1 MKRVLALFLAAV
13 SFLLPAGASATG
25 QTAER
30 LIVGCDTMSLYALPL
45 MKADSTVLAR
55 LEKRL
60 KEIDAPWSTACW
72 RAYIGVWRLD
82 KGRLWLERV
91 ETTKGDPVFTGAEL
105 FPKSAEGSR
114 ARADW
119 FSGEIRYG
127 TGALVYYQ
135 HDGFKRNLEREW
147 VAEIFE
153 GRVGRGTKAYRNR
166 LYKCGVEMMDN
177 VVRVAAAFDSLYVGT
192 LPDQLALSVVFA
204 PDSTGRVAQIDRAR
218 LLMPGG
224 EKIED
229 AADPRLQAAVQ
240 AFRSVTRWDRLLDRR
255 DVEEAELHP
264 YSAPERKGLY
274 PPSSAKTAVAADAS
288 RKRLFV
294 PPGQTGLRFG
304 KVRRRYKI
312 RRDPAFAGSLLV
324 CLRGVIC

>member
-45 MKADSTVLAR
+45 MKADSTVLVR

-82 KGRLWLERV
+82 KGRLWL
-91 ETTKGDPVFTGAEL
+91 
-105 FPKSAEGSR
+105 
-114 ARADW
+114 
-119 FSGEIRYG
+119 GEIRYG

-240 AFRSVTRWDRLLDRR
+240 AFRSATRWDAYWIEGMWKKQSCTLTLRR
-255 DVEEAELHP
+255 N
-264 YSAPERKGLY
+264 
-274 PPSSAKTAVAADAS
+274 
-288 RKRLFV
+288 
-294 PPGQTGLRFG
+294 G
-304 KVRRRYKI
+304 KVCTLPLRRR
-312 RRDPAFAGSLLV
+312 RP
-324 CLRGVIC
+324 

>member
-204 PDSTGRVAQIDRAR
+204 PIPRGGSRRSTGR
-218 LLMPGG
+218 G
-224 EKIED
+224 
-229 AADPRLQAAVQ
+229 
-240 AFRSVTRWDRLLDRR
+240 
-255 DVEEAELHP
+255 
-264 YSAPERKGLY
+264 
-274 PPSSAKTAVAADAS
+274 
-288 RKRLFV
+288 
-294 PPGQTGLRFG
+294 
-304 KVRRRYKI
+304 
-312 RRDPAFAGSLLV
+312 
-324 CLRGVIC
+324 C

>member
-1 MKRVLALFLAAV
+1 M
-13 SFLLPAGASATG
+13 
-25 QTAER
+25 
-30 LIVGCDTMSLYALPL
+30 
-45 MKADSTVLAR
+45 
-55 LEKRL
+55 
-60 KEIDAPWSTACW
+60 
-72 RAYIGVWRLD
+72 
-82 KGRLWLERV
+82 

-204 PDSTGRVAQIDRAR
+204 PDSTGRVAQIDRVR

-240 AFRSVTRWDRLLDRR
+240 AFRSVTRWDAYWIEGMWKKQSCILTLRR
-255 DVEEAELHP
+255 NGKVC
-264 YSAPERKGLY
+264 
-274 PPSSAKTAVAADAS
+274 PPPPAKTAVAADAS
-288 RKRLFV
+288 RRRLFV
-294 PPGQTGLRFG
+294 LPGQTGLRSG
-304 KVRRRYKI
+304 KVRRRYKKRPGI
-312 RRDPAFAGSLLV
+312 CRVSSRMPAGRYLLILAHESLSVTVRLNTSFS
-324 CLRGVIC
+324 GVESVSGQK

>member
-1 MKRVLALFLAAV
+1 MPI
-13 SFLLPAGASATG
+13 SASG
-25 QTAER
+25 GW
-30 LIVGCDTMSLYALPL
+30 I
-45 MKADSTVLAR
+45 
-55 LEKRL
+55 
-60 KEIDAPWSTACW
+60 
-72 RAYIGVWRLD
+72 
-82 KGRLWLERV
+82 RLWLERV

-218 LLMPGG
+218 LLIPGG

-240 AFRSVTRWDRLLDRR
+240 AFRSATRWDAYWIEGMWKKQSCTLTLRR
-255 DVEEAELHP
+255 N
-264 YSAPERKGLY
+264 
-274 PPSSAKTAVAADAS
+274 
-288 RKRLFV
+288 
-294 PPGQTGLRFG
+294 G
-304 KVRRRYKI
+304 KVCTPPLSGEDGRNRRCVSQAALRAAGAD
-312 RRDPAFAGSLLV
+312 RFAVRKSAAE
-324 CLRGVIC
+324 I

>member
-114 ARADW
+114 PGPTGSAAKSAMARVLWCITNTTDS
-119 FSGEIRYG
+119 SGI
-127 TGALVYYQ
+127 
-135 HDGFKRNLEREW
+135 
-147 VAEIFE
+147 
-153 GRVGRGTKAYRNR
+153 
-166 LYKCGVEMMDN
+166 
-177 VVRVAAAFDSLYVGT
+177 
-192 LPDQLALSVVFA
+192 LSG
-204 PDSTGRVAQIDRAR
+204 S
-218 LLMPGG
+218 
-224 EKIED
+224 
-229 AADPRLQAAVQ
+229 
-240 AFRSVTRWDRLLDRR
+240 
-255 DVEEAELHP
+255 
-264 YSAPERKGLY
+264 
-274 PPSSAKTAVAADAS
+274 
-288 RKRLFV
+288 
-294 PPGQTGLRFG
+294 
-304 KVRRRYKI
+304 
-312 RRDPAFAGSLLV
+312 GSLRYSKGVWAEVRKPIGTV
-324 CLRGVIC
+324 CISAVWR

>member
-1 MKRVLALFLAAV
+1 MIRVLALFLAAV
-13 SFLLPAGASATG
+13 PFLLPLDASATG

-30 LIVGCDTMSLYALPL
+30 LIVGCDTMSLFALPL
-45 MKADSTVLAR
+45 VKADSAVLVR

-91 ETTKGDPVFTGAEL
+91 ETTEGDPVFTGAEL

-119 FSGEIRYG
+119 FSGAIRYG
-127 TGALVYYQ
+127 TGALVYYW
-135 HDGFKRNLEREW
+135 HDGFERNLEREW
-147 VAEIFE
+147 VAEIAK
-153 GRVGRGTKAYRNR
+153 GRVGKGPKAYRNR
-166 LYKCGVEMMDN
+166 LYKSGVEMMDN
-177 VVRVAAAFDSLYVGT
+177 VSRVAAAFDSLYVGT
-192 LPDQLALSVVFA
+192 LPDQLMLSVAFA
-204 PDSTGRVAQIDRAR
+204 PDSTGRVARIDRAK

-240 AFRSVTRWDRLLDRR
+240 AFRSETRWDAYWIEGMWKVQSCFLTLRR
-255 DVEEAELHP
+255 D
-264 YSAPERKGLY
+264 G
-274 PPSSAKTAVAADAS
+274 AVWKS
-288 RKRLFV
+288 
-294 PPGQTGLRFG
+294 
-304 KVRRRYKI
+304 RRR
-312 RRDPAFAGSLLV
+312 RP
-324 CLRGVIC
+324 

>member
-25 QTAER
+25 QAAER

-153 GRVGRGTKAYRNR
+153 GRVGCGTKAYRNR

-192 LPDQLALSVVFA
+192 LPDQLALSVVL
-204 PDSTGRVAQIDRAR
+204 PPIPRGGSRRSTGR
-218 LLMPGG
+218 G
-224 EKIED
+224 
-229 AADPRLQAAVQ
+229 
-240 AFRSVTRWDRLLDRR
+240 
-255 DVEEAELHP
+255 
-264 YSAPERKGLY
+264 
-274 PPSSAKTAVAADAS
+274 
-288 RKRLFV
+288 
-294 PPGQTGLRFG
+294 
-304 KVRRRYKI
+304 
-312 RRDPAFAGSLLV
+312 
-324 CLRGVIC
+324 C

>member
-240 AFRSVTRWDRLLDRR
+240 AFRSATRWDAYWIEEMWKKQSCILTLRR
-255 DVEEAELHP
+255 N
-264 YSAPERKGLY
+264 
-274 PPSSAKTAVAADAS
+274 
-288 RKRLFV
+288 
-294 PPGQTGLRFG
+294 G
-304 KVRRRYKI
+304 KVCTLPLRRR
-312 RRDPAFAGSLLV
+312 RP
-324 CLRGVIC
+324 

>member
-1 MKRVLALFLAAV
+1 M
-13 SFLLPAGASATG
+13 
-25 QTAER
+25 
-30 LIVGCDTMSLYALPL
+30 
-45 MKADSTVLAR
+45 
-55 LEKRL
+55 
-60 KEIDAPWSTACW
+60 
-72 RAYIGVWRLD
+72 
-82 KGRLWLERV
+82 

-177 VVRVAAAFDSLYVGT
+177 VVRVAAVFDSLYVGT

-240 AFRSVTRWDRLLDRR
+240 AFRSATRWD
-255 DVEEAELHP
+255 P
-264 YSAPERKGLY
+264 TGSKGCGR
-274 PPSSAKTAVAADAS
+274 SRAA
-288 RKRLFV
+288 
-294 PPGQTGLRFG
+294 
-304 KVRRRYKI
+304 
-312 RRDPAFAGSLLV
+312 SLLCAGTERSV
-324 CLRGVIC
+324 PSPSGEDGRSRRCVSQAALRAAGTDRFAVRKSAAEI